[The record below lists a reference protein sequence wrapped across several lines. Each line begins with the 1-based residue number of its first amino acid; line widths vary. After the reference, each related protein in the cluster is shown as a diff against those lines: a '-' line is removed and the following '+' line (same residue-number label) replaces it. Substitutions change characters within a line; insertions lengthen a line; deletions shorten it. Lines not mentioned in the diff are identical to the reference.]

1 MRVPLPRWLC
11 APAAL
16 GALLI
21 VLPLVGLIARVDVA
35 AFWGLITSQSALTAL
50 GLSLRTSLVATA
62 ICLLVGVPLAVVLA
76 RSRFPGQRLLRTLV
90 LLPLVLPPVVGGI
103 ALLYTFGRMGFVGT
117 YFEAAGI
124 RIAFTSAAVVL
135 AQSFV
140 SLPFM
145 VMTVEGALASQD
157 ERYEV
162 VGLGLGASPGYVL
175 RRITLPLLRPA
186 LVSGTVLSFARALGE
201 FGATI
206 TFAGSLEGT
215 TRTLPLEIYLQRET
229 DPDAAVALS
238 LVLVVI
244 AVVIVLA
251 TYGAQ
256 GASAGGALRRLR
268 AFRRGHGERTG
279 RGERGAHGG
288 HTPLGDAPERHRGD
302 AVAVSPSGQ
311 PPAAEA
317 PAGPAAPAPPVAAE
331 GTRGAPAGAASESP
345 AGPGLRVAF
354 ACPVRGI
361 TADFAVAAGST
372 TAIIG
377 PNGAG
382 KSTCC
387 EVISGLLRPAAVLV
401 ELDGRVLAREHR
413 RRGHAPTA
421 EPGGTGGAGVDEI
434 RAAIAGAG
442 SGRAWV
448 PSHRR
453 GVVQLAQS
461 PLLFPTLRV
470 EENAAFGLRA
480 AGEGRAA
487 ARSRARVM
495 LERVGALPLADR
507 LPSELSGGQAQRAA
521 IARALAARPQLL
533 LLDEPMAALDWDS
546 ARAIR
551 ELLGGV
557 LAAQTALLITHDV
570 RDVRALADHVIVLE
584 DGGVLQSGTVAE
596 VFAAPAS
603 PFVARFAAQG

>member
-1 MRVPLPRWLC
+1 M
-11 APAAL
+11 
-16 GALLI
+16 
-21 VLPLVGLIARVDVA
+21 
-35 AFWGLITSQSALTAL
+35 
-50 GLSLRTSLVATA
+50 
-62 ICLLVGVPLAVVLA
+62 
-76 RSRFPGQRLLRTLV
+76 
-90 LLPLVLPPVVGGI
+90 
-103 ALLYTFGRMGFVGT
+103 
-117 YFEAAGI
+117 
-124 RIAFTSAAVVL
+124 
-135 AQSFV
+135 
-140 SLPFM
+140 
-145 VMTVEGALASQD
+145 
-157 ERYEV
+157 
-162 VGLGLGASPGYVL
+162 
-175 RRITLPLLRPA
+175 
-186 LVSGTVLSFARALGE
+186 
-201 FGATI
+201 
-206 TFAGSLEGT
+206 
-215 TRTLPLEIYLQRET
+215 
-229 DPDAAVALS
+229 
-238 LVLVVI
+238 
-244 AVVIVLA
+244 LA
-251 TYGAQ
+251 TYGTQ

-279 RGERGAHGG
+279 RGKRGAHGG
-288 HTPLGDAPERHRGD
+288 HTPLGDAPERPRGD

-317 PAGPAAPAPPVAAE
+317 PAGPAASAPPEPVPIPIPGEDASDAPAGATPEAPASEAPAGPVAPAPPVAAE
-331 GTRGAPAGAASESP
+331 GTRGAPAGPASECP
-345 AGPGLRVAF
+345 ADTGLRVAF
-354 ACPVRGI
+354 ACPERGI
-361 TADFAVAAGST
+361 AVDFTVAAGST

-434 RAAIAGAG
+434 RAAIADAG

-480 AGEGRAA
+480 AGEGRTA
-487 ARSRARVM
+487 ARSRARAM
-495 LERVGALPLADR
+495 LARVGALPLADR
-507 LPSELSGGQAQRAA
+507 LPSELSGGQAQRTA